1 MAGAKTLDA
10 NNVLDRPLAEPI
22 GFDARA
28 GDFVGLAIT
37 NLLLTIVTLGI
48 YRFWGKTRVR
58 QFLWARTTFMGE
70 PLEYFGRGIE
80 KFIGALIVFAVL
92 IVPIFVIAI
101 LSVALNPGGGPS
113 AAMLLYLPFYIGLF
127 WLFGVGVYR
136 SQRYMF
142 SRTAWRG
149 IRGGMRHGGW
159 AYGGLY
165 LKMILLQ
172 VVTLG
177 FAIPYVTTRLW
188 NARMN
193 DAMFGSLPVTANADW
208 RPLLRTFVTSWIGA
222 IVIYVVMLAFV
233 FLAFAD
239 TLAAFK
245 PGAPPPADPGAAMAG
260 FVKVYAVFLVGGL
273 AIALVMFRYYAAMLR
288 NLYGHTRLGT
298 MALRM
303 DVTAGDLLRFTL
315 GNLALVVL
323 TLGLGAIMLPYRVYG
338 FYARRISTIGALD
351 IDAVRQTDLAAP
363 VQGDGLAD
371 AFDVGAF

>member
-1 MAGAKTLDA
+1 MMA
-10 NNVLDRPLAEPI
+10 DRPVAEPI

-28 GDFVGLAIT
+28 GDFVGLAIG
-37 NLLLTIVTLGI
+37 NLLLTIITLGI
-48 YRFWGKTRVR
+48 YRFWAKTRVR
-58 QFLWARTTFMGE
+58 RFLWERTTFMGE
-70 PLEYFGRGIE
+70 PLEYLGRGIE
-80 KFIGALIVFAVL
+80 KFIGALIVFFVL
-92 IVPIFVIAI
+92 VVPIFLIAI
-101 LSVALNPGGGPS
+101 AMVALKAGGYSPATAG
-113 AAMLLYLPFYIGLF
+113 LLYLPFYIALL
-127 WLFGVGVYR
+127 WLFGVGIYR

-142 SRTAWRG
+142 SRTSWRG
-149 IRGGMRHGGW
+149 IRGGMRHRGW

-165 LKMILLQ
+165 LKMVLLQ

-188 NARMN
+188 NARMS
-193 DAMFGSLPVTANADW
+193 DAMFGSLPVTADAEW

-222 IVIYVVMLAFV
+222 IVIYAIMLGVALTSFGS
-233 FLAFAD
+233 L
-239 TLAAFK
+239 LGSIK
-245 PGAPPPADPGAAMAG
+245 PGAPPPADPGAMAAD
-260 FVKVYAVFLVGGL
+260 FAKFYAIFLVGGL

-298 MALRM
+298 MALAI